1 VSLDDS
7 IRQLG
12 EPARQQGARVPVP
25 APSRAA
31 PATGRI
37 GRAAQPDDGRS
48 RVDARLLTTQG
59 PAHTETGN
67 DWNKTPQL
75 DMEIGSFMEQA
86 YVLRASGAIIVDP
99 NVANVWTLDLAG
111 AATITFAAPEPIP
124 QPQLDAGRDRNRAT
138 GVVIRII
145 RNGFDYAFTGVEFP
159 IGTADRVTADGNR
172 DKWVADWWGGPEL
185 GSNWELQLVASGY
198 EAA

>member
-1 VSLDDS
+1 MSLDDS

-25 APSRAA
+25 APSRAT
-31 PATGRI
+31 PATSRI
-37 GRAAQPDDGRS
+37 GLPAPVDEGRS
-48 RVDARLLTTQG
+48 RVEARLLTTRG

-75 DMEIGSFMEQA
+75 DMEIGSFMEQS
-86 YVLRASGAIIVDP
+86 YVLRASGAITVDP
-99 NVANVWTLDLAG
+99 NIANCWTLDLAG
-111 AATITFAAPEPIP
+111 NATIYFEAPEAIP
-124 QPQLDAGRDRNRAT
+124 QGQLDAGRDRNRTT
-138 GVVIRII
+138 GIVIRVI
-145 RNGFDYAFTGVEFP
+145 RNGYNYSFSGAEMP
-159 IGTADRVTADGNR
+159 IGTSDRITSDANR

-185 GSNWELQLVASGY
+185 GSNWELHLVASGY

>member
-1 VSLDDS
+1 MSFDDS

-31 PATGRI
+31 PTTGRI
-37 GRAAQPDDGRS
+37 GRAPQPDDGRQ
-48 RVDARLLTTQG
+48 RVEARLLTTRG

-67 DWNKTPQL
+67 DWHKTPQL

-86 YVLRASGAIIVDP
+86 YVLRASGSITVDP
-99 NVANVWTLDLAG
+99 NIANVWTLDLAG
-111 AATITFAAPEPIP
+111 DATISFAMPEPIP
-124 QPQLDAGRDRNRAT
+124 QDQLDAGRDRNRAT
-138 GVVIRII
+138 GIVLRVI
-145 RNGFDYAFTGVEFP
+145 RNGFEYSFAGVEVP
-159 IGTADRVTADGNR
+159 IGTDERLTDDANR

-185 GSNWELQLVASGY
+185 GSNWELQLIASGY
-198 EAA
+198 EAG